1 MAQGEVERISMA
13 RIDIPLPA
21 IEAFCRKWRV
31 AELDLFGSVLREDFG
46 PDSDVDLLVS
56 FLPEARLSL
65 LDQVRMEREL
75 SGILGRRVDLL
86 SKRGLESST
95 NWIRRDAILA
105 SAEAI
110 YVAG

>member
-1 MAQGEVERISMA
+1 
-13 RIDIPLPA
+13 
-21 IEAFCRKWRV
+21 
-31 AELDLFGSVLREDFG
+31 
-46 PDSDVDLLVS
+46 
-56 FLPEARLSL
+56 
-65 LDQVRMEREL
+65 MEREL

-110 YVAG
+110 YVAR